1 MPSDLS
7 YPEKCWVSALAKTNS
22 DKIGKDHGIVG
33 PEETKKIQTLGF
45 YLKKN
50 KFDLATSHRID
61 SDTLEND
68 NLYRCYVIPVTIPNP
83 DKGGGEFHINL
94 IVDPRCKDIGFV
106 PTNSDFQEIPGAE
119 FELSEKLK
127 GKQDE
132 ILKVLN
138 QNAGVL
144 GKEAIDGMAIKSIGD
159 VVEKIAHN
167 EKLVPD
173 SPKEAVEKINEKS
186 NKDLE
191 YNKENKEVEKP
202 EQAKE
207 QGQQENEKEPEG
219 QLSEEEIDERMQE
232 NKEIDSSDYGKV
244 KEMCLDNNLDPA
256 KLKQKITVD
265 EPRSISNKMD
275 DRKTQ
280 IDENGSSVNM
290 YRFATADVSKGG
302 ADVVI
307 MEQNNRVLPY
317 DGSNDQTLTEIME
330 QHPGNN
336 VKVRDLDDNREEEY
350 YKRVE
355 LEKKRYIQEIEA
367 VNEEAAQGKIT
378 DEEHDNMVGQLTV
391 EHEHNIYSMAEGLTM
406 NDKVQEDVD
415 KTVDTAYEISEEVQ
429 REDIEVENQN
439 EQDDGA
445 RYLGDT
451 ASQKRGF

>member
-1 MPSDLS
+1 
-7 YPEKCWVSALAKTNS
+7 
-22 DKIGKDHGIVG
+22 
-33 PEETKKIQTLGF
+33 
-45 YLKKN
+45 
-50 KFDLATSHRID
+50 
-61 SDTLEND
+61 
-68 NLYRCYVIPVTIPNP
+68 
-83 DKGGGEFHINL
+83 
-94 IVDPRCKDIGFV
+94 
-106 PTNSDFQEIPGAE
+106 
-119 FELSEKLK
+119 
-127 GKQDE
+127 
-132 ILKVLN
+132 
-138 QNAGVL
+138 
-144 GKEAIDGMAIKSIGD
+144 
-159 VVEKIAHN
+159 
-167 EKLVPD
+167 
-173 SPKEAVEKINEKS
+173 
-186 NKDLE
+186 
-191 YNKENKEVEKP
+191 
-202 EQAKE
+202 
-207 QGQQENEKEPEG
+207 
-219 QLSEEEIDERMQE
+219 
-232 NKEIDSSDYGKV
+232 
-244 KEMCLDNNLDPA
+244 
-256 KLKQKITVD
+256 
-265 EPRSISNKMD
+265 
-275 DRKTQ
+275 
-280 IDENGSSVNM
+280 
-290 YRFATADVSKGG
+290 
-302 ADVVI
+302 